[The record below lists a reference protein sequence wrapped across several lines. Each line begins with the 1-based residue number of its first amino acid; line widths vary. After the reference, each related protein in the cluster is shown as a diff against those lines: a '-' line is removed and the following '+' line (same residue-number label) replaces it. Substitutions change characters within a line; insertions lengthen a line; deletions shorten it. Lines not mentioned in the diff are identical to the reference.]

1 MREVRVSSIVIG
13 DNYLIRSYYN
23 VSKRFVYRVTSS
35 INLSKI
41 WIYKIIVLVMIDVR
55 VRDAI
60 PYPIKGLSVWID
72 RKC

>member
-35 INLSKI
+35 INLSKT
-41 WIYKIIVLVMIDVR
+41 WICEVIVLVMIDAR
-55 VRDAI
+55 V
-60 PYPIKGLSVWID
+60 
-72 RKC
+72 